1 MTPRPQLLCGPTGG
15 IDVYDR
21 EQAGGT
27 GNHQSCLPRKTGS
40 SPLWALGIP
49 TSHPKYNQGQLT
61 LPSGGFTKLPNER
74 SGLIF
79 DSHLHLHYLQFRN
92 AGKSSFFK

>member
-1 MTPRPQLLCGPTGG
+1 MCM
-15 IDVYDR
+15 
-21 EQAGGT
+21 
-27 GNHQSCLPRKTGS
+27 TGS
-40 SPLWALGIP
+40 KQGAQGTIRAVFLERQVQPLSGPWPSPP
-49 TSHPKYNQGQLT
+49 PNQGQLT
-61 LPSGGFTKLPNER
+61 LPSSGFTKLPNER